1 MVARTRA
8 LACFPLSL
16 RKDGDNDGDD
26 DDDDDDDDDNV
37 EEEEEDDDDDDDV
50 DGVVV
55 EGDCG
60 TEMSVVDFM
69 VLLMI
74 RVWTGVAILRTL
86 SLPTILVPNRN
97 ISTSVKC

>member
-16 RKDGDNDGDD
+16 RKDDDDDDGDD
-26 DDDDDDDDDNV
+26 DDDDDDDD
-37 EEEEEDDDDDDDV
+37 
-50 DGVVV
+50 GVVVGVV

-60 TEMSVVDFM
+60 TEMSVVHFM

-86 SLPTILVPNRN
+86 SLPTILAPNRN
-97 ISTSVKC
+97 ISTSVKNS